1 MKDEQLKSSIAVG
14 LAYHHA
20 GLSIDDRER
29 VEKAYRDGLIQI
41 LLSTN
46 TLAMGVNLPAHTVI
60 IKSTEV
66 RQTVFSSNLTSDDLK
81 SLHKSKQN

>member
-1 MKDEQLKSSIAVG
+1 MKDEKLRASVAHG

-20 GLSIDDRER
+20 GLTLDDRER
-29 VEKAYRDGLIQI
+29 VEKAYRDGFIRI

-66 RQTVFSSNLTSDDLK
+66 RRMVTQLMFRNC
-81 SLHKSKQN
+81 